1 MLTRQQLDEMVSEC
15 LQDQLVSSGDF
26 HSDNPDME
34 AQMEALSE
42 NLLMKAQEWIEAERF
57 RAAFELVWACIWQF
71 ECDARFEY
79 PRKCSDKSF
88 LQSWTSEADD
98 ILVAAAF
105 GMRHAWSSSKRT
117 KTA

>member
-1 MLTRQQLDEMVSEC
+1 MLTRQQLDDMVSEC

-42 NLLMKAQEWIEAERF
+42 KLLMKAQEWIEAERF
-57 RAAFELVWACIWQF
+57 RAAFELVWACIWQL

-79 PRKCSDKSF
+79 PASVVKSF

-98 ILVAAAF
+98 ILVAAAS
-105 GMRHAWSSSKRT
+105 GMRHAWTSSKWT